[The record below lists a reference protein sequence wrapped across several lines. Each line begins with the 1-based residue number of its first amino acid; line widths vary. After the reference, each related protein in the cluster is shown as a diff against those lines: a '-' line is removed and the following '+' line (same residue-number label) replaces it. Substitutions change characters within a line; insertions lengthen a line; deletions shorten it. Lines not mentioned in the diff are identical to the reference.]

1 MSKKKFGFSL
11 LLALVLVSML
21 STAAFAKS
29 AMNFA
34 VAQTAG
40 ANTATVTFKGLTT
53 DAAGTVFTVTLKDA
67 ANAVVETVDVTT
79 LADKTG
85 SYTSPVLIVGA
96 RYSVELAYKTAPTV
110 IVASGDVLIADYK
123 NQIIDTS
130 DVDHSTN
137 LVNAN
142 ETGFEGLSKK
152 RTGQKMHGSYQ
163 NNTNSCASC
172 HQTHTGED
180 HYLLFRDGTYSTC
193 AACHDGTMGANGVF
207 DAASAKSGTFGGSHA
222 GNMSVHLADGT
233 VDVKAAPGGNHTET
247 GKWAEEFT
255 CASCHN
261 PHGSDSARLL
271 KTDPAGWIKTE
282 NKIDPINGTNGGMKF
297 TDRSIYEKASLP
309 ATNVGD
315 YILVR
320 QTLSS
325 DQAIV
330 DANVFFKRAAVP
342 AGSTVISTYK
352 WDYKGNKYIEDT
364 SLWVRSDGGRP
375 AVETQ
380 LKAAGVPK
388 TATAE
393 FVIVWKDGFAFSKPL
408 DTTATSID
416 SATFLIG
423 SAVDTVTNNY
433 DYFDSAAPTYVK
445 DSGVQMSKFC
455 ASCHTDYLS
464 ATYANADTGVFTSA
478 HRHQTD
484 TDRLTCVRCHYAHGT
499 DATIM
504 KDSLDRGLTELTA
517 VGAPFDPA
525 KYAGDAAA
533 AKTAATDYLKDPNPS
548 SALKRYTGMAVC
560 FGCHDGSIA
569 SDDTT
574 WSNYSPLQPGAKNKI
589 SQQIAP
595 LLVSLKAK

>member
-1 MSKKKFGFSL
+1 MNKKKLGFSL

-29 AMNFA
+29 AMSFA

-53 DAAGTVFTVTLKDA
+53 DAAGTVFTVTLRDA
-67 ANAVVETVDVTT
+67 GNAVVESVDVTT

-85 SYTSPVLIVGA
+85 SYTSPELTVGA
-96 RYSVELAYKTAPTV
+96 RYSVELAYQTVPEV
-110 IVASGDVLIADYK
+110 IVASGDVLIAEYNNK
-123 NQIIDTS
+123 IIDTTG
-130 DVDHSTN
+130 VDHTTG

-233 VDVKAAPGGNHTET
+233 VDVKAAPGGNHTDT

-271 KTDPAGWIKTE
+271 KTDPAGWVKTE
-282 NKIDPINGTNGGMKF
+282 NVITGVTAENKNGNTNGGMKF
-297 TDRSIYEKASLP
+297 TGKSIYELATIP
-309 ATNVGD
+309 TTNVGD

-320 QTLSS
+320 QTVTAT
-325 DQAIV
+325 QV
-330 DANVFFKRAAVP
+330 DDTVSADDNVFFKRAGVTADSV
-342 AGSTVISTYK
+342 AISTYK
-352 WDYKGNKYIEDT
+352 WDYKGKKYIADS

-380 LKAAGVPK
+380 LKAAGVAK
-388 TATAE
+388 TATTD
-393 FVIVWKDGFAFSKPL
+393 FVIVWKDGFAYSKNS
-408 DTTATSID
+408 DTTASSID

-423 SAVDTVTNNY
+423 SAVDKTTNNY

-464 ATYANADTGVFTSA
+464 ATYANADTGVFTDA

-504 KDSLDRGLTELTA
+504 KDSLDRGLTELTT

-525 KYAGDAAA
+525 KYAGDTNA
-533 AKTAATDYLKDPNPS
+533 AKAAATDYLKDPNPS

-574 WSNYSPLQPGAKNKI
+574 WSNYSPLQPGVK
-589 SQQIAP
+589 Q
-595 LLVSLKAK
+595 

>member
-1 MSKKKFGFSL
+1 MSKTKLSFSL
-11 LLALVLVSML
+11 ILAFILVGML

-29 AMNFA
+29 AMSFA
-34 VAQTAG
+34 VSQTPD
-40 ANTATVTFKGLTT
+40 ANTATVTFKGLST
-53 DAAGTVFTVTLKDA
+53 DAAGTVFTITLKDSL
-67 ANAVVETVDVTT
+67 NAVVETVDVTT

-85 SYTSPVLIVGA
+85 SYTSPALTVGA
-96 RYSVELAYKTAPTV
+96 RYTVELAYKTAPTKV
-110 IVASGDVLIADYK
+110 VASGDVLIADYK
-123 NQIIDTS
+123 NAIIDTS
-130 DVDHSTN
+130 NVDHSTN
-137 LVNAN
+137 LTNAN

-152 RTGQKMHGSYQ
+152 RSGQKMHGSYQ

-207 DAASAKSGTFGGSHA
+207 DTASAKSGTFGGSHE

-233 VDVKAAPGGNHTET
+233 VDVKAAPGGNHTDT

-282 NKIDPINGTNGGMKF
+282 NTITSGQTNGGMKF
-297 TDRSIYEKASLP
+297 TGRSIYEKASLP
-309 ATNVGD
+309 TSNVGD

-320 QTLSS
+320 QTLA
-325 DQAIV
+325 DQAAV
-330 DANVFFKRAAVP
+330 DANAFFKRAAVP
-342 AGSTVISTYK
+342 AGSVVISTYK
-352 WDYKGNKYIEDT
+352 WDYKGKKYIEDS

-380 LKAAGVPK
+380 LKAAGVAK
-388 TATAE
+388 TPTAD
-393 FVIVWKDGFAFSKPL
+393 FVFVWKDGFAYSKNS
-408 DTTATSID
+408 DTTAASID

-423 SAVDTVTNNY
+423 SAVDSVTNNY
-433 DYFDSAAPTYVK
+433 DYFDSAASSYVK

-464 ATYANADTGVFTSA
+464 ATYANADTGVFTDA

-484 TDRLTCVRCHYAHGT
+484 TDKLTCVRCHYAHGT

-504 KDSLDRGLTELTA
+504 KDSLDRGLNELTA

-525 KYAGDAAA
+525 KYAGDATA

-548 SALKRYTGMAVC
+548 SALKRYTGMSVC

-569 SDDTT
+569 NDETT
-574 WSNYSPLQPGAKNKI
+574 WSNYSPLQPGVK
-589 SQQIAP
+589 Q
-595 LLVSLKAK
+595 

>member
-1 MSKKKFGFSL
+1 MSKIKLSFSL
-11 LLALVLVSML
+11 LLALILVGML
-21 STAAFAKS
+21 SNAAFAKS
-29 AMNFA
+29 PFSF
-34 VAQTAG
+34 G
-40 ANTATVTFKGLTT
+40 ATQNADNTYTVTFKALST
-53 DAAGTVFTVTLKDA
+53 DKAGTVFTVTLRDA
-67 ANAVVETVDVTT
+67 GNSEVGTPQDFTTAVDADPQTFTYTT
-79 LADKTG
+79 SALT
-85 SYTSPVLIVGA
+85 VGA
-96 RYSVELAYKTAPTV
+96 RYTAELVYKANPTLV
-110 IVASGDVLIADYK
+110 VASSDLLVADS
-123 NQIIDTS
+123 NNGIIDTS
-130 DVDHSTN
+130 KVDHSTN
-137 LVNAN
+137 LINAN

-152 RTGQKMHGSYQ
+152 RSGQKMHGSYQ

-207 DAASAKSGTFGGSHA
+207 EAASAKSGTFGGSHA

-233 VDVKAAPGGNHTET
+233 VDVKAAPGGNHTDT
-247 GKWAEEFT
+247 GAWGAEFT

-282 NKIDPINGTNGGMKF
+282 NTITGADAVNKNGNTNGGMKF
-297 TDRSIYEKASLP
+297 SNKTIYASTAIP
-309 ATNVGD
+309 TTNVGD
-315 YILVR
+315 YILVK
-320 QTLSS
+320 QTAVA
-325 DQAIV
+325 QATI
-330 DANVFFKRAAVP
+330 DGNVFYTKAAVP
-342 AGSTVISTYK
+342 AGSDIISTYK
-352 WDYKGNKYIEDT
+352 WDYKGKKYIADS
-364 SLWVRSDGGRP
+364 SLWMRSDGGRP
-375 AVETQ
+375 AVMTE
-380 LKAAGVPK
+380 LKAAGVAKAP
-388 TATAE
+388 TAE
-393 FVIVWKDGFAFSKPL
+393 FVIVWKDGFAYSKPL
-408 DTTATSID
+408 DTTVASID

-423 SAVDTVTNNY
+423 AAVDKVTNNY

-464 ATYANADTGVFTSA
+464 ATYANADTGVFTDA

-504 KDSLDRGLTELTA
+504 KDSLDKGLTELTA
-517 VGAPFDPA
+517 VDGKFAGNEAGAL
-525 KYAGDAAA
+525 
-533 AKTAATDYLKDPNPS
+533 DYLKDPNPS

-574 WSNYSPLQPGAKNKI
+574 WSNYNALQPGVYV
-589 SQQIAP
+589 AP
-595 LLVSLKAK
+595 VAP